1 MRREEEAGE
10 TIVGLFP
17 PLVSRLA
24 SLGESLPR
32 VHGIQ
37 VAINGAGIDRL
48 PVGAIAVGKLF
59 VRPHEAVIVLRLQA
73 LRRDF
78 VHFPDFFP
86 AANCARNLVSCILN
100 CMSATLEAPLSA
112 ALLSMACAAVAA
124 SDKAAA
130 KSTAVSMDFIYF
142 ASFRPDRGRFCMETI
157 VALNG
162 DAVCGPARLVE
173 NNPPLPAA
181 LQTRLCGCSTS
192 SW

>member
-78 VHFPDFFP
+78 VDFPDFFP
-86 AANCARNLVSCILN
+86 AAFTGQLRAQS
-100 CMSATLEAPLSA
+100 
-112 ALLSMACAAVAA
+112 
-124 SDKAAA
+124 
-130 KSTAVSMDFIYF
+130 
-142 ASFRPDRGRFCMETI
+142 
-157 VALNG
+157 
-162 DAVCGPARLVE
+162 GPAF
-173 NNPPLPAA
+173 
-181 LQTRLCGCSTS
+181 
-192 SW
+192 